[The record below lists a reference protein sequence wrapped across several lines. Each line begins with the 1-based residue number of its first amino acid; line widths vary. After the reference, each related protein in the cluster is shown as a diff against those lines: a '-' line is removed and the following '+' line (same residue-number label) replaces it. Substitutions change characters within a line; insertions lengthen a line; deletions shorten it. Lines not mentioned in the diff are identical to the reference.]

1 MSDTRRLSE
10 RNAAIQAMLSNAE
23 GIKDFYRFTAYN
35 PHISLHDAC
44 QIVIQRPKA
53 SVCYSFAEWN
63 DKRRRINRGSKGIP
77 YYDSNGNKCYVF
89 DVRDTHAEEAFMRES
104 EPIGK
109 VLQEIDALNGTELLS
124 DRHRDYATLYYGV
137 VYWLYENGYL
147 QDNAEENALLA
158 EGVAYS
164 LWCNT
169 DAAQEDDEIQLHG
182 LPYDLQDNANFCK
195 NVYSL
200 TVTLQREAAD
210 AYVLAP
216 RLSKEVDDTDEKTV
230 SDEPE
235 FSAVPQE
242 EQEKEKPQINAR
254 YRTYLAA
261 QEKYPQAVVMQR
273 VGDFYEVMGENAVTV
288 GNELDLTITSRL
300 VGLSERIP
308 MIGFPFLATDM
319 YVEKILER
327 HSVVVLEEKQE
338 PKYILSHAEVFA
350 QNAQTQ
356 TDNTT
361 EEEEDFYAEENYEEE
376 YYEDEFLDDENSDDV
391 FYDYTEK
398 DEESGGV
405 DEEYEN
411 EEERPKEIKTPLG
424 ANAKPK
430 KGIQDRKRKDSP
442 QLSFFTSLELTKEK
456 SRKEEMIER
465 QLKHGSGFEH
475 GKFRIIEMYRKN
487 PTTKEFAG
495 FLKDEYGIG
504 GYGALSGDN
513 QNHGSLGIEMELRGE
528 HGEVLEQATLK
539 WTEVAERIADII
551 DDGDYFTTEEEKKY
565 NAVCARR
572 EERKNAKTDEEK
584 IKVITHQ
591 AIQLGTQTTY
601 TGTYEVQAHIFEES
615 AQFCRDHKVE
625 LTAALLQSEEVKT
638 IHPTEFPYQDNIEVE
653 FYPQYCARLQ
663 QNEETV
669 DGANQ
674 EEQIE
679 PPIAKNADL
688 NEIGVDQN
696 ELGGAK
702 TRYKGNVAAIRL
714 LAQLEKEN
722 RTPTQEEKKTLASY
736 VGWGGIAQ
744 VFDAEN
750 EQWREEYAE
759 LKGLL
764 SPKDYENAK
773 GSVLNAHYT
782 SKTVIDGI
790 YAALSR
796 FGLGEDSKK
805 IKVLEPAMGTGNF
818 FGFMPKEIAERA
830 KLYGVELDGIT
841 GKIAKYL
848 YPQAN
853 IQIKGFEDTTFSDN
867 SFDAVVGN
875 VPFGAYS
882 VYDKDYARHNM
893 FIHDYFIAKS
903 VDKLKPGGILAVVT
917 SSGTLDKQNASAR
930 KYIADRAE
938 LIGAIRLPETAFK
951 QTANTEVVADILLLQ
966 KRQSMIDVTEENTE
980 WLATEKTEHGT
991 SINSYFV
998 THPEMVLGELAYE
1011 TGMYG
1016 APNMTVKPDGR
1027 ELRDALQAA
1036 VESLPQD
1043 IFASPEDENI
1053 TGDIVKSDERIET
1066 DYNVKPLCY
1075 KAENGKLYMR
1085 VGDEMIEQEIPKSPK
1100 DAYYRIKE
1108 MITLRNELRGILNMQ
1123 SDGCSDEELMRA
1135 QWRLNAR
1142 YDTFVE
1148 RYGILNSKTNGK
1160 LFKDDGDSAL
1170 LFACENLSEDKKSAT
1185 KTDVFRKRT
1194 IQPYTVPTSTD
1205 DCMEALQIS
1214 KNERGKVDIAYIEE
1228 LTQKDF
1234 DTVLFELGN
1243 AVFRNPATMR
1253 AEDKYS
1259 GYEIAEEYLSGDVV
1273 TKLQLAKLGVDQFPE
1288 SGFERNVTA
1297 LTEAQ
1302 PQKLTASDI
1311 SVRISASWV
1320 DTDYY
1325 KQFLCE
1331 LLDIRSYYAEGLR
1344 LFRNPFDSSWRV
1356 DTTAT
1361 LRSATEMKATEVYGT
1376 KRASAFRLFEDALN
1390 LRDTTI
1396 YDTIQE
1402 NGNDKQVVNQAETI
1416 AAREKQNQI
1425 REEFKTWI
1433 FADPARR
1440 EHLERI
1446 YNATFNRIKLPA
1458 YDGSYLRFPGMN
1470 PAIELRPHQKDAV
1483 HRIVTDG
1490 NALLH
1495 HVVGSGKTYTICAAI
1510 MKLKQ
1515 YGLAKKPMIAVPNH
1529 LVGQWAG
1536 EFRKLYPKANI
1547 LVANKEDL
1555 EKENRKKFVSRV
1567 AMGDWDAVIIAQSSF
1582 AKINVS
1588 KERQIRKVQEEIANV
1603 ERSIQAQKEDKNASR
1618 GSVKNLELIKKNRET
1633 QLKALT
1639 DDTKKDNVLIFEDLG
1654 VDYLFI
1660 DEAHYYK
1667 NLFLFTKMNNVAGIS
1682 KAASKRASDLQM
1694 KCEYINELHGGD
1706 KGVVFATG
1714 TPISNSM
1721 TEMYTMQKYLQ
1732 PSKLKDMGI
1741 EFFDGWAADFG
1752 ETVTALEMAP
1762 SGKGYRPRTRFCK
1775 FTNLPELMTHYRSF
1789 ADVQTADMVKLDVP
1803 DAEHITVTLKPS
1815 DTTIELAEE
1824 IADRAQRIYD
1834 GGVNSSVDNM
1844 LKVTSDGK
1852 KLALDPRCFVPTS
1865 ADEESSKINS
1875 CALRIYEIWKETQE
1889 QKSTQLVFCDMSTPK
1904 KAFDDYVYGDDFDA
1918 YNELK
1923 YKLVQMGIPKEEIA
1937 FIHDANSDKSKQAL
1951 FDSVNN
1957 GKIRVLIGSTE
1968 KCGAGTNVQKR
1979 LIALHHLD
1987 TPYRPSD
1994 LNQREGRIIRQGNG
2008 NKKVKIFTYVTER
2021 TFDSYSYQ
2029 ILENKQRFISQID
2042 RGDLS
2047 VREAEDI
2054 DETTLSYA
2062 EIKAI
2067 TAANP
2072 RIKQKMEVD
2081 AEVSRLRV
2089 LEGQYRK
2096 NLYALQDKVRKEFPN
2111 EIHRCEQK
2119 IQRAQEDLSTI
2130 KACRP
2135 EDAEQFSIFVC
2146 GKRYTDKKEGGK
2158 ALMDALFESKPGTV
2172 VAEYCGLKIALE
2184 PMYMFGGERS
2194 VSLSSTG
2201 QYSMHIG
2208 ESASGNLTRL
2218 DNFLNDF
2225 PAIIERAKQRIV
2237 QLRNDLKVAEEQVQK
2252 PFEHKERLDA
2262 LLREQSE
2269 LNTELDIGQKQ
2280 EIVVADETQEDEP
2293 QTPLDIDDDV
2303 YMALPPKVSA
2313 RCTYRRAQQ
2322 RKPVDG
2328 YLLRAYSKEQKETPD
2343 AYLFVH
2349 NGNSYDLI
2357 GEQAER
2363 FAKENDL
2370 PISTEQYNGKKLAV
2384 VTLPFA
2390 ALDEHLIKLTQA
2402 GVQVKIIE
2410 EIEQMREEED
2420 MIDSEDKTA
2429 QMQVAVLP
2437 DYTIGQDDMHGA
2449 GYTWDGML
2457 PLRKRMAKLL
2467 VKLGLP
2473 VVALKGDDTERKIM
2487 TIDEVEQGGNL
2498 FGIEKPDWNEF
2509 IASDKGRAYLSARL
2523 LLCQSMKHVTTE
2535 EMSYFDA
2542 QFVDGLIDSNYAERV
2557 ALEKCLRETEKPE
2570 TVTIKSY
2577 IQELLEDYAVRFGNL
2592 PLKEYGWELYNVRN
2606 YLAEFIPD
2614 EEISKYAQE
2623 LVNEQRLNNE
2633 IDWKLK
2639 KIVWLNGKT
2648 EGFDKDQIPDI
2659 VNDLKPDFEYS
2670 FFNKSGDDD
2679 YDEWYDEFAEEK
2691 LAPYLESRAVES
2703 TSEDMSLAQKV
2714 KASVNAEYKAFYAE
2728 ESKKTPEELISKDN
2742 YKIRFFN
2749 ELSVFLGEDIEDNL
2763 YDRDLQALLED
2774 SPQILDNLYDY
2785 FLGNEYASINNYSD
2799 VKELIEAYNDKYH
2812 EEIVADRYFWD
2823 EGDFDSNVG
2832 FYFGK
2837 DTSNTAYYYL
2847 PSLNYDAL
2855 PEIKEKAD
2863 SYVVA
2868 APVSY
2873 LSDDIKDKYNIF
2885 FLKTDRDI
2893 AFAEL
2898 ENKDTAISSMQTAVH
2913 KVVSARSKAYRE
2925 TLQKHTDCMCEI
2937 YGAIF
2942 HNYDGMHLNAGFEN
2956 KLIHKYGLD
2965 EIAYVLANTVQ
2976 YKYDDGRFSRDNKA
2990 WANKTE
2996 IREKEGHRGQF
3007 VLETHPA
3014 VLDAFIDRIR
3024 RKQYEKASGKR
3035 TVLYSINESSDNG
3048 EQQFTPVYL
3057 DEQSGEIGS
3066 LFHRY
3071 FTTETEAEEF
3081 IEKAMTDSRAPKRD
3095 YILEYVTPDEL
3106 IAKRDEVRKKLDE
3119 RNLQGEFVSVT
3130 KQGYSVVSMTKD
3142 GDNRNIAI
3150 IYRHTVGDFILAPR
3164 YDTQDGTWAQSYY
3177 FDSLESAERERAK
3190 QYCDNPKIYE
3200 NKEWNKIP
3208 ENHSETKQQA
3218 EEFMEQKYGVK
3229 QEEQKQAA
3237 KLKATVSR
3245 SAVIR
3250 MYNDR
3255 AFMRMPNT
3263 VEKYRGCTYNLR
3275 NRQFGMGKDDSGNEV
3290 VKISLPEDYVL
3301 RINGRNGESSE
3312 ITAAE
3317 FTALVGGTTD
3327 EDYVR
3332 VADNGWHYASVP
3344 AAGKIMALENSMLFR
3359 MPKGEYERY
3368 AYTIPSSFI
3377 RYNEERDSYAIGIPE
3392 DFTVSMK
3399 DNKSNDTVTMTAE
3412 SFIAEIKG
3420 KTESD
3425 YESAYRRPSE
3435 ESKKQFAAVEERLR
3449 QSVPA
3454 EMKARPNWV
3463 VMRTQENEE
3472 KGRADTFMIDVHT
3485 GKSAQAN
3492 DPNTWTDF
3500 DTACEYARENGGVAL
3515 GYALDGNDQVAC
3527 IDLGECVKED
3537 GKYTDIAERV
3547 IQCANKTYTE
3557 YSLDGNGLHILGT
3570 TYDTDLRAFGKD
3582 EDLAFYRKSHFVA
3595 MTGNGAGYSRLASF
3609 DTPDMK
3615 ALLERKCEKRQ
3626 DWSGAGEGVEGLSAM
3641 GDRDVV
3647 EKACSAAKGDVF
3659 SALYRGEDL
3668 KKNREKSDMS
3678 LMNRLA
3684 FWCNGDKEQMLRI
3697 FATSGLYR
3705 PDKSPDYYENAAIK
3719 AVQDTV
3725 DRYQPKDKPS
3735 DKPSASKPSN
3745 NGSGKR

>member
-1 MSDTRRLSE
+1 MSDTKRLSE
-10 RNAAIQAMLSNAE
+10 RNAAIQAMLSSAE
-23 GIKDFYRFTAYN
+23 GIKDFYRFTAQN

-63 DKRRRINRGSKGIP
+63 NKRRYINRGSKGIA
-77 YYDSNGNKCYVF
+77 YYDSNGNKCHVF
-89 DVRDTHAEEAFMRES
+89 DARDTHAEQAFTRES

-109 VLQEIDALNGTELLS
+109 VLQEMDALNGTELFS
-124 DRHRDYATLYYGV
+124 DMPRDYAALCDGV
-137 VYWLYENGYL
+137 AYWLHENGYL
-147 QDNAEENALLA
+147 QDNAEENTLLT
-158 EGVAYS
+158 EGVSYS
-164 LWCNT
+164 LWCST
-169 DAAQEDDEIQLHG
+169 DAAQEDDEIQMHG
-182 LPYDLQDNANFCK
+182 LPYDLQDNADFCK
-195 NVYSL
+195 NVYML
-200 TVTLQREAAD
+200 TAVLQREAAE
-210 AYVLAP
+210 AYVAV
-216 RLSKEVDDTDEKTV
+216 LSLPKEVDDTDEETV

-242 EQEKEKPQINAR
+242 AQKEEKPQISEPYKA
-254 YRTYLAA
+254 YLSA
-261 QEKYPQAVVMQR
+261 QEKYPQAVVVQR
-273 VGDFYEVMGENAVTV
+273 LGDFYEIMGENATTI
-288 GNELDLTITSRL
+288 GNELDVTVTSRR
-300 VGLSERIP
+300 VGLPERVP
-308 MIGFPFLATDM
+308 MVGFPYHAADK
-319 YVEKILER
+319 YIEKMLER

-338 PKYILSHAEVFA
+338 PKYILSHAESLL
-350 QNAQTQ
+350 QNDERENQKSAEQAPT
-356 TDNTT
+356 
-361 EEEEDFYAEENYEEE
+361 YAEENEDYIEDEE
-376 YYEDEFLDDENSDDV
+376 YYADEFSDEESDDDV
-391 FYDYTEK
+391 YYDYTEE
-398 DEESGGV
+398 DEESNGV
-405 DEEYEN
+405 DAEYED
-411 EEERPKEIKTPLG
+411 EEERPKADNTPSNG
-424 ANAKPK
+424 VSKPK
-430 KGIQDRKRKDSP
+430 KGIQDRKRKESP
-442 QLSFFTSLELTKEK
+442 QLSFFTTLEPVQEK

-465 QLKHGSGFEH
+465 QLKRGSSFEH
-475 GKFRIIEMYRKN
+475 GKYRIMDMYRKN
-487 PTTKEFAG
+487 PTTKEFANL
-495 FLKDEYGIG
+495 LKNEYGIG
-504 GYGALSGDN
+504 GYGSWGGDN
-513 QNHGSLGIEMELRGE
+513 QDHDSRGIEMKLRGE
-528 HGEVLEQATLK
+528 KGEVLEQATLK

-551 DDGDYFTTEEEKKY
+551 EANDYLTPLEEEEYK
-565 NAVCARR
+565 VICARR
-572 EERKNAKTDEEK
+572 EERKNAKSDEEK
-584 IKVITHQ
+584 IQVIARQ
-591 AIQLGTQTTY
+591 AIEIGTQNTR
-601 TGTYEVQAHIFEES
+601 TGKYEIQPHMFEES
-615 AQFCRDHKVE
+615 AQFCRDRKAE
-625 LTAALLQSEEVKT
+625 LTAALLQAQEVKE
-638 IHPTEFPYQDNIEVE
+638 IYPTEFPYQDNISVE
-653 FYPQYCARLQ
+653 FYPQYCVRLQ
-663 QNEETV
+663 EGEERVGEAT
-669 DGANQ
+669 Q

-679 PPIAKNADL
+679 PPIAKNTDL
-688 NEIGVDQN
+688 NEIGFDQS

-714 LAQLEKEN
+714 VEHLERAE
-722 RTPTQEEKKTLASY
+722 RAPTQEEKKTLATY

-744 VFDAEN
+744 VFDANN
-750 EQWREEYAE
+750 EQWRNEYNE
-759 LKGLL
+759 LKDLL

-773 GSVLNAHYT
+773 GSVLNAHFT
-782 SKTVIDGI
+782 DKAVIDGI
-790 YAALSR
+790 YAALKR
-796 FGLGEDSKK
+796 LDVGRDSQK
-805 IKVLEPAMGTGNF
+805 IKILEPAMGTGNF
-818 FGFMPKEIAERA
+818 FGFMPQEIADNA
-830 KLYGVELDGIT
+830 KLYGVELDNIT
-841 GKIAKYL
+841 GRIAKQL
-848 YPQAN
+848 YPQAD
-853 IQIKGFEDTTFSDN
+853 IQIKGFEDTTFSDS
-867 SFDAVVGN
+867 SFDVVVGN
-875 VPFGAYS
+875 VPFGSYS
-882 VYDKDYARHNM
+882 VYDKDYARQSM
-893 FIHDYFIAKS
+893 YIHDYFIAKS
-903 VDKLKPGGILAVVT
+903 VDKLKPGGIVAVVT
-917 SSGTLDKQNASAR
+917 SSGTLDKQNTTAR

-938 LIGAIRLPETAFK
+938 LIGAIRLPNTAFK

-966 KRQSMIDVTEENTE
+966 KRVIPINATEENIP
-980 WLATEKTEHGT
+980 WLATQKIEHGT

-998 THPEMVLGELAYE
+998 NHPEMVLGDFAFEM
-1011 TGMYG
+1011 GMYG

-1027 ELRDALQAA
+1027 ELSDALNTA
-1036 VESLPQD
+1036 VQNLPQN
-1043 IFASPEDENI
+1043 IFFSATTEEEDSQNEKNQDEKI
-1053 TGDIVKSDERIET
+1053 EVDYHVKS
-1066 DYNVKPLCY
+1066 LCY

-1085 VGDEMIEQEIPKSPK
+1085 VGDRMEEQEIPKSPK

-1108 MITLRNELRGILNMQ
+1108 MIALREELHRILDIQ
-1123 SDGCSDEELMRA
+1123 SEGCSNEELTRA

-1148 RYGILNSKTNGK
+1148 RYGILNSKTNSK

-1185 KTDVFRKRT
+1185 KADVFRKRT

-1214 KNERGKVDIAYIEE
+1214 KNERGKVDIAYIQE

-1234 DTVLFELGN
+1234 DTVLAELGN

-1253 AEDKYS
+1253 PEDKYS
-1259 GYEIAEEYLSGDVV
+1259 GYESADEYLSGDVV
-1273 TKLQLAKLGVDQFPE
+1273 TKLQLAKLGADQFPNF
-1288 SGFERNVTA
+1288 GFERNVAA
-1297 LTEAQ
+1297 LTESQ
-1302 PQKLTASDI
+1302 PQKLTASEI

-1320 DTDYY
+1320 DADYY

-1361 LRSATEMKATEVYGT
+1361 LRAATEMKATEVYGT

-1402 NGNDKQVVNQAETI
+1402 NGKDKQVVNQAETI

-1425 REEFKTWI
+1425 REEFKSWI

-1446 YNATFNRIKLPA
+1446 YNATFNRIKLPT

-1470 PAIELRPHQKDAV
+1470 PAIELRPHQKNAV

-1529 LVGQWAG
+1529 LVGQWAS
-1536 EFRKLYPKANI
+1536 ELRKLYPKANI
-1547 LVANKEDL
+1547 LVAEKEDL
-1555 EKENRKKFVSRV
+1555 EKENRKKFVSKV

-1618 GSVKNLELIKKNRET
+1618 GSIKNLEQIKKNREA
-1633 QLKALT
+1633 QLKELT

-1654 VDYLFI
+1654 VDYLFV

-1732 PSKLKDMGI
+1732 PSELKDMGI

-1775 FTNLPELMTHYRSF
+1775 FTNLPELMKHYRRF
-1789 ADVQTADMVKLDVP
+1789 ADVQTADMVKLNVP

-1865 ADEESSKINS
+1865 ADEEGSKINA
-1875 CALRIYEIWKETQE
+1875 CALRVYEIWKDTQE
-1889 QKSTQLVFCDMSTPK
+1889 KKCTQLVFCDMSTPK
-1904 KAFDDYVYGDDFDA
+1904 KTFDDYVYGEDFDA

-1951 FDSVNN
+1951 FDSVNS
-1957 GKIRVLIGSTE
+1957 GKVRVLIGSTE

-1994 LNQREGRIIRQGNG
+1994 LNQREGRIIRQGNE
-2008 NKKVKIFTYVTER
+2008 NKAVKIFTYVTER

-2042 RGDLS
+2042 RGDLT

-2096 NLYALQDKVRKEFPN
+2096 NLYALQDKVRKEFPS
-2111 EIHRCEQK
+2111 EIQRCEQK
-2119 IQRAQEDLSTI
+2119 MQRAQEDLLTI

-2135 EDAEQFSIFVC
+2135 EDADQFSILVC

-2184 PMYMFGGERS
+2184 LVHIFGGERS
-2194 VSLSSTG
+2194 ISLSGTG
-2201 QYSMHIG
+2201 QYSMNIG
-2208 ESASGNLTRL
+2208 ESTSGNLTRL
-2218 DNFLNDF
+2218 DNFLDDF
-2225 PAIIERAKQRIV
+2225 PALIERAKQRKA
-2237 QLRNDLKVAEEQVQK
+2237 QLQADLKVAEEQVQK
-2252 PFEHKERLDA
+2252 PFEHKDRLDA
-2262 LLREQSE
+2262 LLCEQSE

-2280 EIVVADETQEDEP
+2280 EIVVADETQEEEP
-2293 QTPLDIDDDV
+2293 QATLDSDDDL
-2303 YMALPPKVSA
+2303 YMALPPKGSA
-2313 RCTYRRAQQ
+2313 RSTHRRVQQ

-2328 YLLRAYSKEQKETPD
+2328 YLLRTYNKEQKETPD
-2343 AYLFVH
+2343 AYVFVH

-2357 GEQAER
+2357 GEQAEK
-2363 FAKENDL
+2363 FAKENNL

-2384 VTLPFA
+2384 VSLPFA
-2390 ALDEHLIKLTQA
+2390 ALDERLVKLTQA
-2402 GVQVKIIE
+2402 GKQVKIIE
-2410 EIEQMREEED
+2410 EIEQKREEED
-2420 MIDSEDKTA
+2420 MIDREDKTA
-2429 QMQVAVLP
+2429 QMQVPVLP
-2437 DYTIGQDDMHGA
+2437 DYTIGQDDMHDA

-2473 VVALKGDDTERKIM
+2473 VVVLKGDDTDKKIT

-2523 LLCQSMKHVTTE
+2523 LLCQSMKHLTIE

-2570 TVTIKSY
+2570 TGAIKSY
-2577 IQELLEDYAVRFGNL
+2577 IQELLEDYTARFGNL

-2606 YLAEFIPD
+2606 YLAEFIPN

-2623 LVNEQRLNNE
+2623 LVNEQRLHNE

-2639 KIVWLNGKT
+2639 QIVWLNGKT
-2648 EGFDKDQIPDI
+2648 EGFDKEVISDI
-2659 VNDLKPDFEYS
+2659 VNDLKPSFEYS
-2670 FFNKSGDDD
+2670 FFNKSGKDD

-2691 LAPYLESRAVES
+2691 LTPYLESKAAES
-2703 TSEDMSLAQKV
+2703 SSEDMRLEQRV
-2714 KASVNAEYKAFYAE
+2714 KASVEAEYKAFYAE
-2728 ESKKTPEELISKDN
+2728 ESKKTPEELISTDN

-2774 SPQILDNLYDY
+2774 SPHILDNLYDY
-2785 FLGNEYASINNYSD
+2785 FLGSEYASINNYAD

-2812 EEIVADRYFWD
+2812 EEIVADRYSWN
-2823 EGDFDSNVG
+2823 EGDFDSKVM
-2832 FYFGK
+2832 YYYGK

-2847 PSLNYDAL
+2847 PSLSYDTL

-2873 LSDDIKDKYNIF
+2873 LSDEIKEKYNIF

-2893 AFAEL
+2893 AESEL
-2898 ENKDTAISSMQTAVH
+2898 KDNAAAIGNMQSAVHRVVKARREEYYTVKKDTVNG
-2913 KVVSARSKAYRE
+2913 KVEY
-2925 TLQKHTDCMCEI
+2925 
-2937 YGAIF
+2937 
-2942 HNYDGMHLNAGFEN
+2942 
-2956 KLIHKYGLD
+2956 
-2965 EIAYVLANTVQ
+2965 
-2976 YKYDDGRFSRDNKA
+2976 
-2990 WANKTE
+2990 
-2996 IREKEGHRGQF
+2996 
-3007 VLETHPA
+3007 
-3014 VLDAFIDRIR
+3014 
-3024 RKQYEKASGKR
+3024 
-3035 TVLYSINESSDNG
+3035 
-3048 EQQFTPVYL
+3048 TPVYL
-3057 DEQSGEIGS
+3057 DANTGEIGT
-3066 LFHRY
+3066 LFRRS
-3071 FTTETEAEEF
+3071 FDTKKE
-3081 IEKAMTDSRAPKRD
+3081 I
-3095 YILEYVTPDEL
+3095 DEL
-3106 IAKRDEVRKKLDE
+3106 IAKVNTATDVPRDYVLVYVTPEELARRSEEIKKYTTAQT
-3119 RNLQGEFVSVT
+3119 LQGEFLDE
-3130 KQGYSVVSMTKD
+3130 TKD
-3142 GDNRNIAI
+3142 GYKVVNITKDKDERNIAI
-3150 IYRHTVGDFILAPR
+3150 IYRQTANDFILAPR
-3164 YDTQDGTWAQSYY
+3164 YDTSDGTWAQSYY
-3177 FDSLESAERERAK
+3177 YNSLESAEQDRAK
-3190 QYCDNPKIYE
+3190 MYGDKPKIYE
-3200 NKEWNKIP
+3200 NKEWDKMP
-3208 ENHSETKQQA
+3208 ETKQQA
-3218 EEFMEQKYGVK
+3218 EENMEQK
-3229 QEEQKQAA
+3229 KQAA

-3250 MYNDR
+3250 LYNDR
-3255 AFMRMPNT
+3255 VFMRMPNT
-3263 VEKYRGCTYNLR
+3263 VEKYRSCTYNLR
-3275 NRQFGMGKDDSGNEV
+3275 NHQFVMSKDEGGNEV
-3290 VKISLPEDYVL
+3290 VKISLPEDFYVRL
-3301 RINGRNGESSE
+3301 NDAKGGKAE
-3312 ITAAE
+3312 ISAAE
-3317 FTALVGGTTD
+3317 FTALVGGTTE
-3327 EDYVR
+3327 EDYAR

-3344 AAGKIMALENSMLFR
+3344 ATGKIMALENSMLFR

-3368 AYTIPSSFI
+3368 AYTIPSPFI

-3425 YESAYRRPSE
+3425 YESTCRRPSE
-3435 ESKKQFAAVEERLR
+3435 ESKKRFAAVEERLR
-3449 QSVPA
+3449 QSVPE
-3454 EMKARPNWV
+3454 EMKTRPNWV
-3463 VMRTQENEE
+3463 VVRTQENEE

-3485 GKSAQAN
+3485 GKRAQPD
-3492 DPNTWTDF
+3492 DPNTWTDL
-3500 DTACEYARENGGVAL
+3500 DAACEYARENGGVAL
-3515 GYALDGNDQVAC
+3515 GYALDGNDQVSC
-3527 IDLGECVKED
+3527 IDIDKCF
-3537 GKYTDIAERV
+3537 AENGDMTPLAAEV
-3547 IQCANKTYTE
+3547 FKK
-3557 YSLDGNGLHILGT
+3557 GNGTYAEKSVSGNSLHVFGK
-3570 TYDTDLRAFGKD
+3570 TDGMNLRAFGKD
-3582 EDLAFYRKSHFVA
+3582 GDLAFYRKSHFVA
-3595 MTGNGAGYSRLASF
+3595 MTGDNYGSSELKSL

-3615 ALLERKCEKRQ
+3615 ALLERKCEKRKE
-3626 DWSGAGEGVEGLSAM
+3626 WNGVGKGVEGLSAM

-3659 SALYRGEDL
+3659 VALYRGEDL
-3668 KKNREKSDMS
+3668 QNNRNSSDISFMK
-3678 LMNRLA
+3678 RLA

-3705 PDKSPDYYENAAIK
+3705 ADKPLDYYENAAIK

-3725 DRYQPKDKPS
+3725 DRYHPKDKPTTG
-3735 DKPSASKPSN
+3735 KPSGNKPSG